1 MNAEQHRELNRL
13 VDALCEGTLTAA
25 QMQQLESMV
34 LGSAE
39 ARARYLDQIELHG
52 LLHWDAANGV
62 RQGNGV
68 VATASKGRSA
78 ASSKAPVSRR
88 RAGIGWA
95 VAAGLLIAVVAV
107 VPWLAR
113 QTGTGQPDPIAES
126 GLENPGEVAAGDE
139 TGAPVEPPPVIQLT
153 NRSDESPGD
162 AVAEPES
169 VATSA
174 VEVAEVPADRI
185 PEWIDAQIARAWQ
198 EYDVAPSPPAE
209 DAEWFRRVHL
219 DLLGYIP
226 EASEVEAFLADTAP
240 GKTTRVVSRLLEHP
254 DSARHFA
261 TIWTNLLV
269 GRTERE
275 GVRRE
280 SLHEFLENQFHA
292 NRPWD
297 ELVADLIAAEGT
309 DTENP
314 AAVFLL
320 ANLNN
325 EAVPATALTA
335 RLFLGTQVQCMQ
347 CHKHPWY
354 EGDQEQFWALNSFF
368 QQTQIARV
376 GADETDDAAMSR
388 QFELVSAETGGP
400 TYYETLRGVMK
411 ATYPQFAGQEIDDS
425 PETNR
430 RRELARLM
438 SLDENRQM
446 ASAFVNRLWAHF
458 FGYGF
463 TRPIDDMGP
472 HNPPT
477 HPELLEG
484 LAQRFAES
492 GYDVRKLTQWIC
504 ETEAYRLTSRFSEQ
518 NRMDDPARGEI
529 PLFSRMY
536 VKPLSAEQVY
546 DSLLVATCRSP
557 RGRAAES
564 IRVAD
569 REEWLQPFFSMD
581 PTEENCEQSTFD
593 GSLPQSLELMN
604 GPLVR
609 TATSAREGT
618 VLHEILTTSAS
629 DANRIR
635 QVALATVGRAPTD
648 REMMALQR
656 MVQSRIKWAT
666 HRGMTPRQGLRLA
679 LQDVYWAYL
688 NSNEFVTNH

>member
-1 MNAEQHRELNRL
+1 MNAKQTRELDRL
-13 VDALCEGTLTAA
+13 VDALCEGGLTAA

-34 LGSAE
+34 LGSVT
-39 ARARYLDQIELHG
+39 ARERYLEQIELHG
-52 LLHWDAANGV
+52 LLHWDVASGAHRLHSSQPSIDGV
-62 RQGNGV
+62 PGTTRRAV
-68 VATASKGRSA
+68 PGR
-78 ASSKAPVSRR
+78 RH
-88 RAGIGWA
+88 RAGIGWI
-95 VAAGLLIAVVAV
+95 VAASLLVAVVSL

-113 QTGTGQPDPIAES
+113 QTGSDQSGPVAEAENGGTGGAAGT
-126 GLENPGEVAAGDE
+126 GLEAPVSPPPVILLTNRPDD
-139 TGAPVEPPPVIQLT
+139 APVEPFVADENAGESQLATAVI
-153 NRSDESPGD
+153 
-162 AVAEPES
+162 
-169 VATSA
+169 
-174 VEVAEVPADRI
+174 PADEI
-185 PEWIDAQIARAWQ
+185 PAWIDSRIEHVWA
-198 EYDVAPSPPAE
+198 EYDVEPSAPAD

-226 EASEVEAFLADTAP
+226 AAESVEAFLADTAP
-240 GKTTRVVSRLLEHP
+240 GKTSRVVRRLLGHP

-269 GRTERE
+269 GRPERD
-275 GVRRE
+275 GVHRDA
-280 SLHEFLENQFHA
+280 LQEFLEDQFRA

-297 ELVADLIAAEGT
+297 ELVAELIAAEGT

-354 EGDQEQFWALNSFF
+354 EGEQEQFWALNSFF
-368 QQTQIARV
+368 QQTRIARV
-376 GADETDDAAMSR
+376 ETSASDGSAMSR
-388 QFELVSAETGGP
+388 QFELVSTDVGGP

-411 ATYPQFAGQEIDDS
+411 ATYPQFAGREIDAS
-425 PETNR
+425 AETNR

-438 SLDENRQM
+438 SRDENHQM
-446 ASAFVNRLWAHF
+446 ASAFVNRLWSHF

-463 TRPIDDMGP
+463 TRPVDDMGP
-472 HNPPT
+472 HNPPS
-477 HPELLEG
+477 HPQLLEG
-484 LAQRFAES
+484 LAKRFAES
-492 GYDVRKLTQWIC
+492 GYDVRQLMGWIC
-504 ETEAYRLTSRFSEQ
+504 ETQAYRLTSRFGEK
-518 NRMDDPARGEI
+518 NRMDDPARGEV

-557 RGRAAES
+557 RGRAAETV
-564 IRVAD
+564 RVAQ

-581 PTEENCEQSTFD
+581 ATEENCEQSTFD

-609 TATSAREGT
+609 TATSARKGT
-618 VLHEILTTSAS
+618 VLHEIVTTGES
-629 DANRIR
+629 DTGRIR
-635 QVALATVGRAPTD
+635 KIALATVGRAPTD
-648 REMMALQR
+648 RELVVLTR
-656 MVQSRIKWAT
+656 LVQARVRWAT

-679 LQDVYWAYL
+679 MQDVYWAYL

>member
-1 MNAEQHRELNRL
+1 PENE
-13 VDALCEGTLTAA
+13 
-25 QMQQLESMV
+25 
-34 LGSAE
+34 
-39 ARARYLDQIELHG
+39 
-52 LLHWDAANGV
+52 
-62 RQGNGV
+62 V
-68 VATASKGRSA
+68 VER
-78 ASSKAPVSRR
+78 
-88 RAGIGWA
+88 
-95 VAAGLLIAVVAV
+95 
-107 VPWLAR
+107 
-113 QTGTGQPDPIAES
+113 
-126 GLENPGEVAAGDE
+126 
-139 TGAPVEPPPVIQLT
+139 
-153 NRSDESPGD
+153 
-162 AVAEPES
+162 ES

-185 PEWIDAQIARAWQ
+185 PEWIDKQVARVWE
-198 EYDVAPSPPAE
+198 EYGVAPSPPAD
-209 DAEWFRRVHL
+209 DAGWFRRVHL

-226 EASEVEAFLADTAP
+226 EAVEVEAFLADTAP
-240 GKTTRVVSRLLEHP
+240 GKTARVVARLLEHP

-269 GRTERE
+269 GRSERE

-280 SLHEFLENQFHA
+280 ALHGFLTDQFHA
-292 NRPWD
+292 NRSWD
-297 ELVADLIAAEGT
+297 ALVADLIAAEGT

-376 GADETDDAAMSR
+376 AADQADVAAMSAR
-388 QFELVSAETGGP
+388 FKLVSAEVGGP

-411 ATYPQFAGQEIDDS
+411 ATYPQFAGREIDDS

-446 ASAFVNRLWAHF
+446 ALAFVNRLWSHF

-484 LAQRFAES
+484 LAQRFADS
-492 GYDVRKLTQWIC
+492 GYDVRQLTQWIC
-504 ETEAYRLTSRFSEQ
+504 ETQTYRLASRFGDK
-518 NRMDDPARGEI
+518 NRIDYPARGEI
-529 PLFSRMY
+529 ALFSRMY
-536 VKPLSAEQVY
+536 VKRLSPEQVY

-557 RGRAAES
+557 RGRAVES
-564 IRVAD
+564 MHVAD
-569 REEWLQPFFSMD
+569 REEWLQPFFAMD
-581 PTEENCEQSTFD
+581 PTEENFEQSTFD

-609 TATSAREGT
+609 SATSAREGT
-618 VLHEILTTSAS
+618 VLHEILNTSAS
-629 DANRIR
+629 DAHRIR
-635 QVALATVGRAPTD
+635 QIALATVGRPPTD
-648 REMMALQR
+648 REMVALQR
-656 MVQSRIKWAT
+656 MLQARIKWAT
-666 HRGMTPRQGLRLA
+666 HRGMTARQGLRLA

-688 NSNEFVTNH
+688 NTKEFVTNH